1 MSGQDNSAFSF
12 ARLLTE
18 MQRGLIEVKLQN
30 MEAGRFQ
37 ELMLKFLPAFD
48 ARYEGIVRYGGT
60 EFGKTKPGVPDLI
73 KTFENGDEIAVEC
86 GTEQGY
92 WTPPTNPA
100 DWGEKWKPASDALK
114 CLKRLA
120 RPVEIVL
127 PSTRPLSQGHP
138 SAKTQLIDFLKQQTP
153 ALMRPISS
161 EDIAAWFE
169 NNAFSPKG
177 QELLR
182 QFFPEVFESL
192 GSSGR
197 NDVLEATLRHSEHI
211 GLPVGLIQRIVESNP
226 TLSEAE
232 VSGLVQEQL
241 GYDSSRFRLAVRGP
255 FHGVSR
261 VDSAPGAL
269 RRPLGRC
276 LELLGIPKIGK
287 SWLCQETLESER
299 LPGAWYL
306 VPTHDA
312 LLPEFLD
319 ALLVDVFS
327 EFWPRRDVIVAR
339 RKNQL
344 LHLHVGATRTPS
356 QPKVFVIENAH
367 LLGKSSL
374 AELSDAVRFLR
385 SEGLLESVGLV
396 LVTNKRI
403 VSQMNAIDETCVAP
417 IWTRAQLLCLL
428 EKLKVAISAPDPEK
442 YGDLLSSMSGGHPL
456 SALSLARRYPSGA
469 ALVTAMASQAKP
481 DPQDVDLS
489 NELKNSLYQDIL
501 TTPDKQNLVQRLSL
515 LIGRADARVLEW
527 LRLKVQPPIQA
538 SVDVLFDEIGGAV
551 LDGDPKTGLAVS
563 PAFKKVASKRM
574 SQEESRVIYRMM
586 AAELFRPVNRTF
598 DAASL
603 IDSAFYSMLAGDLE
617 KVFAC
622 ASFVLFGVSKKKP
635 DAAIIKVILNR
646 LDFLQWVKVP
656 DEDEGARLS
665 YYSYLTT
672 ACYYSSLAKDPSLG
686 EVSLESIDLEWLR
699 THKFGTPEYAE
710 MAHHLREAVL
720 GQRVLRIH
728 KDKDPLTVL
737 GVYLDAIAGPK
748 PPETLSKLLDIL
760 PILISKIP
768 PSQLTKLDPVR
779 LVDVL
784 GAKDI
789 SALAELALLLGHE
802 AHEKP
807 ELASLIDRPKE
818 ADGRRELFFS
828 LARAHRIFNSGKHS
842 EASKLLDAIEKD
854 AELLGVTAEQM
865 GAAFLQFKGDIYFEL
880 KDASAAI
887 TTYQKSNAIADKW
900 DVTVPAWNH
909 FRMGLIASDVDVAVA
924 ELDTSGE
931 LFAKQGNVRWSGR
944 ALGASTTMLL
954 KGKRYDAALER
965 AERLALLFHREGK
978 EVGAALR
985 LLTSQAMR
993 LQSDLSGQPLPGKL
1007 VDFPV
1012 LDARSYLRISDDLK
1026 LESGGA
1032 ATFYCL
1038 ASLAS
1043 TLGLHG
1049 RALALFRRAL
1059 EFDGRLPADR
1069 SARLMS
1075 MLSFL
1080 EQLEPEAVN
1089 GAELRRLIPLM
1100 LPDRPKPGDREET
1113 FFYECFLRPFRQKAS
1128 QDPAKWGSVALRF
1141 LAELSEVLRGQPQE
1155 HQGQWGIRIDLARAE
1170 IYAAMKARKEAAEY
1184 FKESFDAAVRDGHS
1198 ALAVEA
1204 GGHLSFTFIEACGS
1218 LKELAERQRD
1228 TLKALARA
1236 PFQDE
1241 QLRNFG
1247 INMLRC
1253 WRSLRWR
1260 RLAASDLRAKGFLQD
1275 GAIALHQASVD
1286 EGEAGAVM
1294 LTLLSRVFNDGDMP
1308 QLPFAVDNLPE
1319 EVRGLLSS

>member
-1 MSGQDNSAFSF
+1 MNAQGNPAPAST
-12 ARLLTE
+12 RLLTE
-18 MQRGLIEVKLQN
+18 VQRGLLETRLQN

-37 ELMLKFLPAFD
+37 EFMLKFLPAFD
-48 ARYEGIVRYGGT
+48 ARYEGVVRYGGT
-60 EFGKTKPGVPDLI
+60 EYGKTKPGVPDLI
-73 KTFENGDEIAVEC
+73 KTLPSGDEIAFEC
-86 GTEQGY
+86 GTEQDY
-92 WTPPTNPA
+92 WTPPTKPA

-114 CLKRLA
+114 CLKRLT

-138 SAKTQLIDFLKQQTP
+138 SAKTQLIDFLKQQSP
-153 ALMRPISS
+153 AQVRLISS
-161 EDIAAWFE
+161 EDVAAWFA

-182 QFFPEVFESL
+182 QFFPEVFDSL
-192 GSSGR
+192 GSSVR

-232 VSGLVQEQL
+232 VSGLVQEHL

-255 FHGVSR
+255 FQGVSR
-261 VDSAPGAL
+261 VDSAPDAL

-287 SWLCQETLESER
+287 SWLCQETVGAER
-299 LPGAWYL
+299 LPNAWYL

-319 ALLVDVFS
+319 ALLVDIFS
-327 EFWPRRDVIVAR
+327 EFWPRRDVVAAR
-339 RKNQL
+339 RKNLLLQL
-344 LHLHVGATRTPS
+344 PIDSAHAPS
-356 QPKVFVIENAH
+356 QSKVFLIENAH
-367 LLGKSSL
+367 LLGKSGL

-385 SEGLLESVGLV
+385 SNCLLDRVGLV

-403 VSQMNAIDETCVAP
+403 ASQMNAIDETCVAP
-417 IWTRAQLLCLL
+417 IWTREQLLRLL
-428 EKLKVAISAPDPEK
+428 GQQKVTLSAQDPEK
-442 YGDLLSSMSGGHPL
+442 YGDLLCSMSGGHPL

-489 NELKNSLYQDIL
+489 NELKNLLYQDIL
-501 TTPDKQNLVQRLSL
+501 ITPDKQNLVQRLSL
-515 LIGRADARVLEW
+515 LIGRADSRVLEW
-527 LRLKVQPPIQA
+527 LRLKIQPPIQA

-563 PAFKKVASKRM
+563 PTFKKVASKRM
-574 SQEESRVIYRMM
+574 SEEESRAVYRVM

-603 IDSAFYSMLAGDLE
+603 IDSAFYSMLAGDFE

-635 DAAIIKVILNR
+635 DPAVIKAVLNR

-656 DEDEGARLS
+656 DIDEGARLS
-665 YYSYLTT
+665 YYSYLAT
-672 ACYYSSLAKDPSLG
+672 ACYYSSLAKDPSLV
-686 EVSLESIDLEWLR
+686 EVSLESIDLEWLK
-699 THKFGTPEYAE
+699 THQFEGRKHAE

-720 GQRVLRIH
+720 GQRVLRIF

-737 GVYLDAIAGPK
+737 GAYLDVIAGPK
-748 PPETLSKLLDIL
+748 PPDMLLKLFDIL
-760 PILISKIP
+760 PILVSKIP
-768 PSQLTKLDPVR
+768 PSQLTRLDAVR
-779 LVDVL
+779 LVDAM
-784 GAKDI
+784 GARDI

-818 ADGRRELFFS
+818 TDGRRELFFS
-828 LARAHRIFNSGKHS
+828 LARAYRTFSSGKHA
-842 EASKLLDAIEKD
+842 EAATLLDAIEKD
-854 AELLGVTAEQM
+854 MVLLGVTAEQL
-865 GAAFLQFKGDIYFEL
+865 GAAFLQFKADIYFEL

-887 TTYQKSNAIADKW
+887 ATYEKSNAISDKW
-900 DVTVPAWNH
+900 DVTVPSWNY
-909 FRMGLIASDVDVAVA
+909 FRMGLIAPDVDAAVA
-924 ELDTSGE
+924 WLDLSGG
-931 LFAKQGNVRWSGR
+931 LFAKQGNDRWSSR
-944 ALGASTTMLL
+944 ALGASVTMLL
-954 KGKRYDAALER
+954 KEKRYDAALER

-978 EVGAALR
+978 DVGAALR
-985 LLTSQAMR
+985 LLTSQVLR
-993 LQSDLSGQPLPGKL
+993 LRSDLSGQPLPDKL
-1007 VDFPV
+1007 ADFPA
-1012 LDARSYLRISDDLK
+1012 LDARPYLRISDDLK
-1026 LESGGA
+1026 IESGGT

-1038 ASLAS
+1038 GSLAS

-1049 RALALFRRAL
+1049 RALALFRDAL
-1059 EFDGRLPADR
+1059 EFDGMLPADR
-1069 SARLMS
+1069 GARLMS

-1080 EQLEPEAVN
+1080 EQLEPEDIDWAD
-1089 GAELRRLIPLM
+1089 LRRLMPLM
-1100 LPDRPKPGDREET
+1100 LPGRPKPGDREET
-1113 FFYECFLRPFRQKAS
+1113 FFYECLLRPFRQKAS
-1128 QDPAKWGSVALRF
+1128 QDPTKWGNVALRF
-1141 LAELSEVLRGQPQE
+1141 LAELSDVLRGQPEE
-1155 HQGQWGIRIDLARAE
+1155 HQGQWGIRVDLARAE
-1170 IYAAMKARKEAAEY
+1170 IYAALQARKEAAEY
-1184 FKESFDAAVRDGHS
+1184 FKEAFDAAVRDGHS

-1204 GGHLSFTFIEACGS
+1204 GGHLSFTFIEASGS

-1228 TLKALARA
+1228 TLKALNRA

-1253 WRSLRWR
+1253 WRSLKWR
-1260 RLAASDLRAKGFLQD
+1260 RLAASDLRTKGLLQD
-1275 GAIALHQASVD
+1275 GAMALHEASVD

-1294 LTLLSRVFNDGDMP
+1294 LALLSRVFNDGDVP
-1308 QLPFAVDNLPE
+1308 QLPFAADNLPK

>member
-1 MSGQDNSAFSF
+1 MNGQGRPASSS

-18 MQRGLIEVKLQN
+18 TQRGLIEVKLQN

-37 ELMLKFLPAFD
+37 EFMLKFLPALD

-73 KTFENGDEIAVEC
+73 KTLENGDEIAVEC

-92 WTPPTNPA
+92 WTPPENS
-100 DWGEKWKPASDALK
+100 DDYGKKWKPASDALK
-114 CLKRLA
+114 CLKRLT

-138 SAKTQLIDFLKQQTP
+138 SAKTQLIDFLKQHSP
-153 ALMRPISS
+153 VRVRPVSS
-161 EDIAAWFE
+161 EDVAAWFE
-169 NNAFSPKG
+169 GNTFTPKG

-182 QFFPEVFESL
+182 QFFPEVFDSID
-192 GSSGR
+192 SSSR
-197 NDVLEATLRHSEHI
+197 NEVLEATLRHSEHI
-211 GLPVGLIQRIVESNP
+211 GLPVGLIQKIVESNP
-226 TLSEAE
+226 TLSDAE

-255 FHGVSR
+255 FQGVSR
-261 VDSAPGAL
+261 VGSAPDAL

-287 SWLCQETLESER
+287 SWLCQETLEAER

-306 VPTHDA
+306 APTHDA

-319 ALLVDVFS
+319 ALLVDIFS
-327 EFWPRRDVIVAR
+327 EFWPRRDVIAVR
-339 RKNQL
+339 RMNQL
-344 LHLHVGATRTPS
+344 LQLSVDSARAPS

-367 LLGKSSL
+367 LLGKSGL
-374 AELSDAVRFLR
+374 AELSEAARFLR
-385 SEGLLESVGLV
+385 SKGLLDSVGMV

-403 VSQMNAIDETCVAP
+403 ASQMNAIDETCVAP
-417 IWTRAQLLCLL
+417 IWTREQLLRLL
-428 EKLKVAISAPDPEK
+428 EQQKVAISAPDPEK

-489 NELKNSLYQDIL
+489 NELKNALYQDIL

-574 SQEESRVIYRMM
+574 SQEENRAVYRVL

-622 ASFVLFGVSKKKP
+622 ASFLLFGISKKKP
-635 DAAIIKVILNR
+635 DAAVIKAVLNR

-665 YYSYLTT
+665 YYSYLTA
-672 ACYYSSLAKDPSLG
+672 ACYYSGLAKDPSLG
-686 EVSLESIDLEWLR
+686 EVSLENVDLEWLR
-699 THKFGTPEYAE
+699 THQFEAREYAK

-737 GVYLDAIAGPK
+737 GAYLDAIAGPK
-748 PPETLSKLLDIL
+748 PPEMLSMLLDIL
-760 PILISKIP
+760 PILISKIS
-768 PSQLTKLDPVR
+768 PSQLTRLDPIR

-807 ELASLIDRPKE
+807 ELASLIDRPKG
-818 ADGRRELFFS
+818 ADARRELFFG
-828 LARAHRIFNSGKHS
+828 LAHAYRTFSSGNHA
-842 EASKLLDAIEKD
+842 EASMLLDVVEKD
-854 AELLGVTAEQM
+854 AAGLGITAEQM

-880 KDASAAI
+880 KDAPTAVA
-887 TTYQKSNAIADKW
+887 TYQKSNAIADKW
-900 DVTVPAWNH
+900 DVTVPSWNH
-909 FRMGLIASDVDVAVA
+909 FRMGLIAPDVDAAVA
-924 ELDTSGE
+924 ELDVSAG
-931 LFAKQGNVRWSGR
+931 LFAKQGNDRWSSR
-944 ALGASTTMLL
+944 ALGASATMLL
-954 KGKRYDAALER
+954 KAKRYDAALER
-965 AERLALLFHREGK
+965 AEKLALLFHREGK

-985 LLTSQAMR
+985 LLTSQVLR
-993 LQSDLSGQPLPGKL
+993 LQSDLSGQPLPDKL
-1007 VDFPV
+1007 TDFPG
-1012 LDARSYLRISDDLK
+1012 LDARPYLHVSDDLK
-1026 LESGGA
+1026 IESGGA
-1032 ATFYCL
+1032 STFYCL
-1038 ASLAS
+1038 ASFAS

-1049 RALALFRRAL
+1049 RALALFRRAF
-1059 EFDGRLPADR
+1059 EFDGKPPVDR
-1069 SARLMS
+1069 SARLMNI
-1075 MLSFL
+1075 LSFL
-1080 EQLEPEAVN
+1080 DELEPEDVDW
-1089 GAELRRLIPLM
+1089 AELRRLMPLM
-1100 LPDRPKPGDREET
+1100 LPDRPNPGDREET
-1113 FFYECFLRPFRQKAS
+1113 FFYECLLRPFRQKAS

-1141 LAELSEVLRGQPQE
+1141 LSELSDVLRGQPQE
-1155 HQGQWGIRIDLARAE
+1155 HQGQWDIRINLARAE
-1170 IYAAMKARKEAAEY
+1170 VYAAMKARQEAAEY
-1184 FKESFDAAVRDGHS
+1184 SKEAFDAAVRDGHS

-1204 GGHLSFTFIEACGS
+1204 GGHLSFTFIEASGS

-1228 TLKALARA
+1228 TLYALARA

-1253 WRSLRWR
+1253 WRSLKWR
-1260 RLAASDLRAKGFLQD
+1260 RLVASDLRTKGLLQD
-1275 GAIALHQASVD
+1275 GAIALYQASTD

-1294 LTLLSRVFNDGDMP
+1294 LALLSRVFNDGDVP
-1308 QLPFAVDNLPE
+1308 QLPFAADKLPE
-1319 EVRGLLSS
+1319 EVRRLLSF